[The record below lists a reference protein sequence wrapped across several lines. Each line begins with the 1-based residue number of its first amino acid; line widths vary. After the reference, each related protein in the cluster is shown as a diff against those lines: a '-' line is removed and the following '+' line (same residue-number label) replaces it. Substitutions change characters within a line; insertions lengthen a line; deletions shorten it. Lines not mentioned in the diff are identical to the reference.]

1 MTIDLDR
8 LTDTW
13 ANDIATADSETL
25 TAIAKLAHARRFVET
40 RPERQLT
47 EEEYQVIC
55 GWGKK
60 RREELSK

>member
-8 LTDTW
+8 LTETW
-13 ANDIATADSETL
+13 ANDIAKADSETL
-25 TAIAKLAHARRFVET
+25 TAIAKAAYARRFVEK

-47 EEEYQVIC
+47 EQEYRIIC

-60 RREELSK
+60 RREELKA